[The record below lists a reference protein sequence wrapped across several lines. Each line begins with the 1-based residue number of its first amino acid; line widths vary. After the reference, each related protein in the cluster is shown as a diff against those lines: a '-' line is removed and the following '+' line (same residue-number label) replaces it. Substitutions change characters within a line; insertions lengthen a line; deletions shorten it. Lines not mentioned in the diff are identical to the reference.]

1 MILDASTGGTMMSKS
16 PEEAIVIID
25 SIVASDY
32 QSHHDRALTQR
43 KGIMKLDTQN
53 AILAQNKLLMQQIEV
68 LIKQIGQLPQQYHQ
82 GGPRKTHQ
90 AYQVQQILR
99 CDFCGE
105 EDAHYLNNQARPQQ
119 KFQGSYQGYKGGLG
133 SNHPYG
139 WRPQNFGPTNTSFV
153 GPSNKSYGGFSN
165 RGPQQQQT
173 QPDRMLKM
181 EDTLTQFMQVSIIN
195 QKNIDAFIKN
205 LEVQVGQLTKQ
216 LSEHG
221 SGSFSATTQV
231 NPKEH
236 CNLITTRWG
245 TVIGLK
251 DNDEK
256 KNKEGVE
263 KENEKNDEVVAS
275 EIVEEKVVSEEQ
287 KQKSKKQATNKGKA
301 IINIPFSKALEQMP
315 TYAKFMKDLLMKKK
329 RIMDGEIVKAQ
340 PQQ

>member
-1 MILDASTGGTMMSKS
+1 
-16 PEEAIVIID
+16 
-25 SIVASDY
+25 
-32 QSHHDRALTQR
+32 
-43 KGIMKLDTQN
+43 
-53 AILAQNKLLMQQIEV
+53 
-68 LIKQIGQLPQQYHQ
+68 
-82 GGPRKTHQ
+82 
-90 AYQVQQILR
+90 
-99 CDFCGE
+99 
-105 EDAHYLNNQARPQQ
+105 
-119 KFQGSYQGYKGGLG
+119 
-133 SNHPYG
+133 
-139 WRPQNFGPTNTSFV
+139 
-153 GPSNKSYGGFSN
+153 
-165 RGPQQQQT
+165 
-173 QPDRMLKM
+173 MLKM

-301 IINIPFSKALEQMP
+301 IVNHPSIKHLPYPHAPSK
-315 TYAKFMKDLLMKKK
+315 KDKE
-329 RIMDGEIVKAQ
+329 R
-340 PQQ
+340 